1 MKTDAGERG
10 RCQESSEM
18 ELSGRFR
25 MKFKVPFWLSGGE
38 GEEKLVMAPKGWA

>member
-25 MKFKVPFWLSGGE
+25 MKFEVPFWLWGGGRE
-38 GEEKLVMAPKGWA
+38 ISDGS